1 MAKPITAFTL
11 ILNENLTWTVQ
22 PISPD
27 NMEIEREA
35 VRADVKNGC
44 REMVATMERV
54 DTLEGIISILSGN
67 LGANTETNEP
77 ATSDDSSKESAE

>member
-11 ILNENLTWTVQ
+11 ILNENQTWTVQ

-44 REMVATMERV
+44 REMASTMERI

-77 ATSDDSSKESAE
+77 VTSDDSNKESSK